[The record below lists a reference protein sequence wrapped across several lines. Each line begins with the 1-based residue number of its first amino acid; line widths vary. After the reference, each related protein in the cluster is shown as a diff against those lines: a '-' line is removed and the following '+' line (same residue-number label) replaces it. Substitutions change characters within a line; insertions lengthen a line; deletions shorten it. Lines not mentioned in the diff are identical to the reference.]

1 VLGSPQRSA
10 DDAKGYIVYRRSPT
24 LGHPLSSN
32 LCFALNFHRMSC
44 SRPVV
49 VYSPPFVPSSYTILS
64 CTSNSIFYK
73 YLILGSASMARF
85 SRVCCVDVTRV
96 FLVFPS
102 CQNDSP
108 ASPYL
113 ANGKS
118 ESEMGSQQAAKS
130 LNLPGPS
137 QHERN
142 GQYAYLARQCR
153 AASRNPKVQGTG
165 FKTSAPTS
173 GRTRYAT

>member
-1 VLGSPQRSA
+1 MLGSPQRSA

-85 SRVCCVDVTRV
+85 SRACCVDVTRV

-113 ANGKS
+113 ANGES
-118 ESEMGSQQAAKS
+118 ESEMGSQRAAKS
-130 LNLPGPS
+130 LNLPGPLPARAQRAVCISGTAMPSS
-137 QHERN
+137 QPQPESPRHRFQN
-142 GQYAYLARQCR
+142 FGAHLR
-153 AASRNPKVQGTG
+153 
-165 FKTSAPTS
+165 
-173 GRTRYAT
+173 